1 MPVAVVFPI
10 GLVVA
15 LGVADQVAQGKAIMR
30 RDEVDAAVGATPARH
45 KHIAGAR
52 QPAGH
57 IAATAVAVQPKAAL
71 GVTVAVVPL
80 QPARRK
86 APQLVAPRADV
97 PGLGNHQAGP
107 EHRVSGNG
115 LQQGRMGLKSA
126 LHRVAATRQ
135 HRRQVKTK
143 TIDAKFKHPAPQ
155 ALQHSA
161 LHQRLLKV
169 DTVTAAGP
177 VGIAVARLRQ
187 QVVVQRVVD
196 AAQRQR
202 RAPFIEL
209 GRVVVDHV

>member
-15 LGVADQVAQGKAIMR
+15 LGVADQIAQGKAIMR

-45 KHIAGAR
+45 KHIAGAG
-52 QPAGH
+52 QPTCH
-57 IAATAVAVQPKAAL
+57 VTPATALLQPKAAL
-71 GVTVAVVPL
+71 GVAVAVVPL
-80 QPARRK
+80 KPARRK

-97 PGLGNHQAGP
+97 PGLGNHQAGA
-107 EHRVSGNG
+107 EHRVSGDG
-115 LQQGRMGLKSA
+115 LQQGRIGLKSA
-126 LHRVAATRQ
+126 LYRVAATGQ
-135 HRRQVKTK
+135 HRRQVKAK
-143 TIDAKFKHPAPQ
+143 TVHAKFKHPAPQ